1 MTASRRRRLGF
12 TLRQAQGFTLIEL
25 TLVTLLV
32 LILAGLSTPLFKK
45 TLSDLSARNTSFS
58 ICKLINYAQEMAV
71 LERKNYKIAFD
82 FKKGRYQLL
91 ELSSSG
97 LPPAYVRVT
106 GRFGKLFGMPQGLK
120 LSGVRNG
127 VVFYPDGHC
136 DEIRVNVLTSAG
148 GYSVMVK
155 GFGNMVEVKPFDK
168 SSGFYPKPV
177 EG

>member
-1 MTASRRRRLGF
+1 MTASRRKRQGF

-71 LERKNYKIAFD
+71 LEGKNYKIAFD
-82 FKKGRYQLL
+82 FKNGRYQLL
-91 ELSSSG
+91 ELSPSG
-97 LPPAYVRVT
+97 LPPVYKKVT
-106 GRFGKLFGMPQGLK
+106 GRFGKLFDLSRGLS
-120 LSGVRNG
+120 LSGNRNG
-127 VVFYPDGHC
+127 VIFYSDGHC
-136 DEIRVNVLTSAG
+136 DEINVNVLTKLG

-155 GFGNMVEVKPFDK
+155 GFGNMVEVKEVK
-168 SSGFYPKPV
+168 V

>member
-1 MTASRRRRLGF
+1 MTVSRRRRLGF
-12 TLRQAQGFTLIEL
+12 APLEMSSLTGFTLIEL

-32 LILAGLSTPLFKK
+32 LIIAGLSTPLFKK

-71 LERKNYKIAFD
+71 LERKNYKISFD
-82 FKKGRYQLL
+82 FKKGKYQLL
-91 ELSSSG
+91 EIAASAAKK
-97 LPPAYVRVT
+97 PVYKRAA
-106 GRFGKLFGMPQGLK
+106 GRFGKLFGLPQGLK
-120 LSGVRNG
+120 LSGDRNG

-155 GFGNMVEVKPFDK
+155 GFGNMVQVAPFDTST
-168 SSGFYPKPV
+168 SSV
-177 EG
+177 SS

>member
-1 MTASRRRRLGF
+1 MTASRRQRI
-12 TLRQAQGFTLIEL
+12 GFTLIEL

-97 LPPAYVRVT
+97 KPPVYKKVT
-106 GRFGKLFGMPQGLK
+106 GRFGRLFGLPQGLS
-120 LSGVRNG
+120 LSGSRSG
-127 VVFYPDGHC
+127 VIFYPDGHC
-136 DEIRVNVLTSAG
+136 DEINVNVLTRLG
-148 GYSVMVK
+148 GYSVKVK
-155 GFGNMVEVKPFDK
+155 RFGNMVEIKEVNI
-168 SSGFYPKPV
+168 
-177 EG
+177 EQ